1 MTETDQQ
8 SLLKMLKQYQSKEE
22 NHGIHGE
29 LDPIFDEE
37 RLSYEFG
44 NVAQVDEKRDM
55 IVLTEKNQWLEKV
68 TYSIGLVRSVKLD
81 EIEVEVENALNKAL
95 QLKFDSATKA
105 GKPERGISVA
115 TKPRAELAYLYNL
128 SYNLTVKSR
137 VMDSPSFLWDHP
149 HSFHEL
155 YDTICSYLDI
165 DSRVDV
171 VQEKLK
177 LPTNYWTL
185 ENEHARSIFSWRL
198 EKMIIWLILI
208 EVIFQILAKSEF
220 WQDLTLEQVVRY
232 LLGWPQLPKPKPI
245 DPNLATTPLG
255 SEYEIVEEVIEI
267 ISPPGKKIVTK
278 IP

>member
-1 MTETDQQ
+1 MPETDQQ
-8 SLLKMLKQYQSKEE
+8 SLIKMLKQYPKEE
-22 NHGIHGE
+22 HPGE
-29 LDPIFDEE
+29 LDSVFDEE

-44 NVAQVDEKRDM
+44 STAQVDEKRDI

-95 QLKFDSATKA
+95 QLKFDSATKLVK
-105 GKPERGISVA
+105 GERGLKV
-115 TKPRAELAYLYNL
+115 TNKPRAELAFLYNL

-137 VMDSPSFLWDHP
+137 VMESPSFLWDQP
-149 HSFHEL
+149 HSLHEL
-155 YDTICSYLDI
+155 YLTICRYLDI

-185 ENEHARSIFSWRL
+185 ENEHATSIFSWRL

-208 EVIFQILAKSEF
+208 EVLFQILAK
-220 WQDLTLEQVVRY
+220 
-232 LLGWPQLPKPKPI
+232 
-245 DPNLATTPLG
+245 
-255 SEYEIVEEVIEI
+255 
-267 ISPPGKKIVTK
+267 
-278 IP
+278 